1 MVRTIVKIEN
11 LVKRYGSLVA
21 LDHLNL
27 EVKEGEI
34 LGLLGPNGSGKTT
47 LFRVL
52 TSFRMLTSKNILTA
66 NLKICSGDILVSDS
80 CNNKKMIGK
89 KNCQIGYLSQKF
101 GCMPQL
107 TVKEQ
112 LQYFCY
118 LKKIPASEEEYEIS
132 RVLDAVHMSEFA
144 NQKCKKLSGGM
155 VRRVGIAQ
163 AILGKPQFIL
173 LDEPTTGLDIEERCH
188 FYQIFHQL
196 EGVCPVLVSSHIT
209 EDIVEGCTNTII
221 LKTGT
226 ILLQE
231 KTEKIKPSLEE
242 VYLKCMR
249 GI

>member
-1 MVRTIVKIEN
+1 MIKIQNLTAGYGKKIVLSDI
-11 LVKRYGSLVA
+11 
-21 LDHLNL
+21 NL
-27 EVKEGEI
+27 ELENQTYGI
-34 LGLLGPNGSGKTT
+34 IGPNGSGKTT

-173 LDEPTTGLDIEERCH
+173 LDEPTTGLDIEERCR

>member
-1 MVRTIVKIEN
+1 MRYDQNTKFNSWLREKDCFIRYQFGIRKSNLRNHWSKQIRKNNAFQRTNKLSNVNNTKYIN
-11 LVKRYGSLVA
+11 
-21 LDHLNL
+21 
-27 EVKEGEI
+27 
-34 LGLLGPNGSGKTT
+34 GKTW
-47 LFRVL
+47 
-52 TSFRMLTSKNILTA
+52 
-66 NLKICSGDILVSDS
+66 KICSGDILVSDS